1 MLALVLSLFALAAP
15 VLTAAPSDDVPALAE
30 KALAGDADAVA
41 TLRALGQ
48 PGLDRLVALRR
59 SLSSVPPLFVGPATP
74 LQKQWEAL
82 VDAVARQR
90 YASASGLY
98 WYTDL
103 TAAKA
108 IAKAQNK
115 PILSLRLLGDLDQ
128 DFSCAN
134 SRFFRTILYPDPA
147 IAAALHDRFVL
158 HWQSVHEVPRIEIDF
173 GGGRKLV
180 RTITGNSL
188 HYVMTADGDI
198 VEVMPGMVGPAAFA
212 AWLDDARKVAADI
225 AATVPTMRP
234 IRITAHFREVH
245 ERGLA
250 TWQAA
255 LAKLGLD
262 VGRDAGALARATT
275 DEVLGRLAA
284 DVRIVISPEAN
295 ALVGPMVP
303 TERTGRWARR
313 AMPLAITKAA
323 VEAPILRQLDR
334 VEGKLAE
341 DQVHNLLDLRTR
353 IASLAAQL
361 PLRIPEL
368 VIRADALATEPLTQD
383 IYAEVFLTPLD
394 DPWMGLA
401 DADVFTGLP
410 PELERPESASR

>member
-1 MLALVLSLFALAAP
+1 M
-15 VLTAAPSDDVPALAE
+15 
-30 KALAGDADAVA
+30 
-41 TLRALGQ
+41 
-48 PGLDRLVALRR
+48 
-59 SLSSVPPLFVGPATP
+59 
-74 LQKQWEAL
+74 
-82 VDAVARQR
+82 
-90 YASASGLY
+90 
-98 WYTDL
+98 
-103 TAAKA
+103 
-108 IAKAQNK
+108 
-115 PILSLRLLGDLDQ
+115 
-128 DFSCAN
+128 
-134 SRFFRTILYPDPA
+134 
-147 IAAALHDRFVL
+147 
-158 HWQSVHEVPRIEIDF
+158 
-173 GGGRKLV
+173 
-180 RTITGNSL
+180 
-188 HYVMTADGDI
+188 
-198 VEVMPGMVGPAAFA
+198 
-212 AWLDDARKVAADI
+212 
-225 AATVPTMRP
+225 
-234 IRITAHFREVH
+234 H

-250 TWQAA
+250 AWQAA

-295 ALVGPMVP
+295 ALVGPMMP